1 METVFVVFLPFFGVT
16 VSVTR
21 HVPFLSALTLL
32 PDNLHTA
39 FDDEATTAL
48 NLAPEGTVTTYFLA
62 IAESDTDFPTER
74 NGAETTGAGTGDE
87 PEAD

>member
-16 VSVTR
+16 VRVTR
-21 HVPFLSALTLL
+21 HVPFFSALTLL
-32 PDNLHTA
+32 PDNLHTV
-39 FDDEATTAL
+39 FDDEATTAP
-48 NLAPEGTVTTYFLA
+48 NFAPEGTVTLYFLA

-74 NGAETTGAGTGDE
+74 NGAETTGAGAGDE